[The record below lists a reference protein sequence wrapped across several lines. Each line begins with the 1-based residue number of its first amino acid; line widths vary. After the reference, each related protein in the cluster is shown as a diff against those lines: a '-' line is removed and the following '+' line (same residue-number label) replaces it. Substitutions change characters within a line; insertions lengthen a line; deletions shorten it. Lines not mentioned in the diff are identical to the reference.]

1 MAKNAT
7 MKKHYLR
14 LSLSLL
20 TVLLMGASYIAPPV
34 TEIVRHIPIQVQK
47 VRVEANQPRWPS
59 TDINVYIDDGILK
72 QYKTAYHIA
81 LKNWNKAKVVDF
93 HIVSNRADANIT
105 LTQHNSNEDYSG
117 ITYTSTANDTLTD
130 ATVYF
135 NDTKVQNS
143 DLASLVTIAEHELGH
158 AIGLK
163 HDTADKNTLMNPTI
177 DSSIHLD
184 KITIDTAKQLYKN
197 R

>member
-1 MAKNAT
+1 

-14 LSLSLL
+14 LFLSLS
-20 TVLLMGASYIAPPV
+20 TVLLMVASYIAPPV
-34 TEIVRHIPIQVQK
+34 TEIVRQIPRQVQK
-47 VRVEANQPRWPS
+47 VKVESNQPRWPS
-59 TDINVYIDDGILK
+59 TDINVYIDDGIRK
-72 QYKTAYHIA
+72 QYKTAYKLAI
-81 LKNWNKAKVVDF
+81 KNWNKANVIDF
-93 HIVSNRADANIT
+93 HIVKTKADANIT
-105 LTQHNSNEDYSG
+105 LTQHNSTDDYSG

-143 DLASLVTIAEHELGH
+143 DLASLITIAEHELGH

-163 HDTADKNTLMNPTI
+163 HDTANKNTLMNPTI
-177 DSSIHLD
+177 DSNIHLD
-184 KITIDTAKQLYKN
+184 KITINTAKQLYRN